1 MSGLVCSPF
10 ENITQTHYP
19 NYGVDISK
27 TKLAIETTNVCG
39 SDYYIKRH
47 TDTCLVGCTP
57 CDENDKGNDNA
68 AMCSDNEQTWKQAHL
83 DENMSGTPNNK
94 WKDISTVLMVDSDN
108 VESGELESIKATVKE
123 WYINRMDDS
132 ELRSIMQNMKWG
144 EDIDEDNRLRAF
156 KTTISSGKGTTIPCQ
171 EPNENNNINFG
182 NYSIELGPTWN
193 KDDSIGPVSK
203 GYKRWEGCDD
213 SFSELHPSVLPTF
226 GPKNISQSEFLEW
239 SMEYDR
245 QTVGQ
250 ESNTNANGLQTDD
263 VTVMGNMSK
272 DIMGMKLF
280 PPNMEFEEC
289 INELLNTN
297 DDYNDSVTISEI
309 RGIKNINHLTNIHI
323 KFIKTKLELLII
335 SSSKEKVKECMLANL
350 KLEDICTTSLSFKMM
365 MVLNILFSTIGFN
378 LDLDN
383 ANTEDAKTKDK
394 LIGIIDELGDLIPRS
409 LDKIIEISKEIE
421 QEKCNNVS
429 GKTLLLE
436 ELQHVLFNP
445 PKQNIK
451 IELPDFNDVVGN
463 LGNLNSDGFN
473 RFAILAGIGLAVLKF
488 I

>member
-39 SDYYIKRH
+39 SGYYIKRH
-47 TDTCLVGCTP
+47 TDNCLVGCTP
-57 CDENDKGNDNA
+57 CDENDKENA
-68 AMCSDNEQTWKQAHL
+68 NADMCSNNEQTWKQAQL
-83 DENMSGTPNNK
+83 DENMAGTPNNR

-156 KTTISSGKGTTIPCQ
+156 KTTISSGRGTTIPCQ
-171 EPNENNNINFG
+171 EPDENNYINFG
-182 NYSIELGPTWN
+182 NYSIDLGPTWN

-213 SFSELHPSVLPTF
+213 SFSELHPIVLPTF

-250 ESNTNANGLQTDD
+250 ESNTNNRLQTDD

-272 DIMGMKLF
+272 DNIGMKLF
-280 PPNMEFEEC
+280 PPNMEFERC

-297 DDYNDSVTISEI
+297 DDYNDSVTINEI

-335 SSSKEKVKECMLANL
+335 SSSKEKVKECMLDNL

-421 QEKCNNVS
+421 LEKCNNVS

-436 ELQHVLFNP
+436 ELQHVLFNH

-463 LGNLNSDGFN
+463 LGKLNSDGFN
-473 RFAILAGIGLAVLKF
+473 RFAILAGIGLAVFKF